1 MKYKLLS
8 LLLIPVA
15 VIALHKPTVETKIST
30 SPVVEAQQETQ
41 PTTESQE
48 LAVPQVPTIEPV
60 SIAPSTEQTPE
71 SNSIPEPEP
80 QVAPQTTPEESLAT
94 HYTATSYGDAGQQ
107 EQAERQAR

>member
-30 SPVVEAQQETQ
+30 SPVVETQQEVQ
-41 PTTESQE
+41 PTTPTQE

-60 SIAPSTEQTPE
+60 STAPSAVQTPE
-71 SNSIPEPEP
+71 SNSTPEPEP
-80 QVAPQTTPEESLAT
+80 QVTPQTTPEETLAT
-94 HYTATSYGDAGQQ
+94 RYTATSYGDAGQQ